1 MKFGKFEIHPILTG
15 HFALDGGAMFGVVPK
30 VLWEKTNPADKQNR
44 ITLAMRSLLIIS
56 DDRKILVDTGAGNK
70 NNDKFNSIYGIQ
82 NADGWFNSALK
93 RFNILPDD
101 ITDVIL
107 THLHFDHCGGST
119 KIAEGEVIP
128 TFANAKY
135 YIQREHF
142 EWALKASD
150 KDRAS
155 FLKDDFMPLKNF
167 SQLILLE
174 GEIELFDGLEILT
187 SNGHTPKQQHVKL
200 CSEEKK
206 LFYTA
211 DMIPTSSHIPYPY
224 VMGYDLYPV
233 TTIEEKKKI
242 LPQAYEENWILFF
255 EHDPFVHSATI
266 TSTEKGF
273 IVKQKNIL
281 ED

>member
-1 MKFGKFEIHPILTG
+1 MKFGKFEVHSIVTG
-15 HFALDGGAMFGVVPK
+15 QFALDGGAMFGVVPK
-30 VLWEKTNPADKQNR
+30 VFWEKTNPADERNR
-44 ITLAMRSLLIIS
+44 IALSMRSLLIIS

-70 NNDKFNSIYGIQ
+70 NNDKFNAIYGIQ
-82 NADGWFNSALK
+82 NSNGWFDEAL
-93 RFNILPDD
+93 NQCNLNTDD

-119 KIAEGEVIP
+119 KKVNNEIIP

-142 EWALKASD
+142 EWAMNASD

-155 FLKDDFMPLKNF
+155 FLIDDFLPLKDHD
-167 SQLILLE
+167 QLILTE
-174 GEIELFDGLEILT
+174 GEFKLFEGVEILA

-200 CSEEKK
+200 TSEERTI
-206 LFYTA
+206 FYSG
-211 DMIPTSSHIPYPY
+211 DMIPTASHIPFPY

-255 EHDPFVHSATI
+255 EHDPFVNSVTI

-273 IVKQKNIL
+273 AIKEKNLIN
-281 ED
+281 D

>member
-1 MKFGKFEIHPILTG
+1 MKLGKFDIHSIVTG
-15 HFALDGGAMFGVVPK
+15 QFALDGGAMFGVVPK
-30 VLWEKTNPADKQNR
+30 VFWEKTNPADERNR
-44 ITLAMRSLLIIS
+44 IALSMRSLLIIS

-82 NADGWFNSALK
+82 NSNGWFDEALK
-93 RFNILPDD
+93 KYNLHTDD

-119 KIAEGEVIP
+119 KKVNDEIVP
-128 TFANAKY
+128 TFSKAKY

-142 EWALKASD
+142 DWATDASD

-155 FLKDDFMPLKNF
+155 FLMDDFLPLKKYN
-167 SQLILLE
+167 QLILTE
-174 GEIELFDGLEILT
+174 GEFKLFDGLEIIT
-187 SNGHTPKQQHVKL
+187 SDGHTPKQQHVKL
-200 CSEEKK
+200 TSDKK
-206 LFYTA
+206 TIFYSG
-211 DMIPTSSHIPYPY
+211 DLIPTASHIPFPY

-255 EHDPFVHSATI
+255 EHDPLMNSVTLES
-266 TSTEKGF
+266 SNKGF
-273 IVKQKNIL
+273 TVKEKNLIN
-281 ED
+281 D